1 MSSRNPTLP
10 VRLYGE
16 RTGSASLPLVVHF
29 HGGSFLEGSAKHESA
44 TAAAIA
50 EAGAIVVSV
59 DYPLAP
65 EHPFPE
71 PIERGYETL
80 EWAWKH
86 RATLAGRD
94 ATLWLAGEEAG
105 ANIAAA
111 LSIVA
116 RDRNAPPIRGQILI
130 APMLDPCVGTA
141 SLRKGTAGSTQCK
154 WADGWRKYLGSP
166 CDIDHPYAVPAK
178 ASRLTGVASAL
189 LVSADDDLMRD
200 EAHAYAKRLR
210 DAGVTAIQVV
220 LEGPTGWP
228 TSLTATASEPSAW
241 PEAVR
246 WSVQDFFSKLS
257 RIES

>member
-1 MSSRNPTLP
+1 MVSRKPTLP
-10 VRLYGE
+10 VKLYGE
-16 RTGSASLPLVVHF
+16 RTAGETAPLVVHF

-50 EAGAIVVSV
+50 AAGAIVVSV

-86 RATLAGRD
+86 RTTLAGRD
-94 ATLWLAGEEAG
+94 APLLLAGEEAG

-116 RDRNAPPIRGQILI
+116 RDRASPPVQGQILI

-154 WADGWRKYLGSP
+154 WADGWRKFLGSP

-178 ASRLTGVASAL
+178 ATRLTGVARTL
-189 LVSADDDLMRD
+189 LISADDDLMRD

-210 DAGVTAIQVV
+210 DSGVPVSQIV
-220 LEGPTGWP
+220 LEAPTGWP
-228 TSLTATASEPSAW
+228 GSLSA
-241 PEAVR
+241 EAVNA
-246 WSVQDFFSKLS
+246 WSWPGAVRRHVQEFFASLP